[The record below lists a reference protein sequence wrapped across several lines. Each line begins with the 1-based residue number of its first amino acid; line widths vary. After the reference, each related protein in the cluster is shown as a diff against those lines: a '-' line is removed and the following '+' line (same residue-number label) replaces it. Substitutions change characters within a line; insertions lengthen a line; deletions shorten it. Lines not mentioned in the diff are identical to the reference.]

1 MPSAISVMVER
12 RSGVATIRNGSYGRG
27 NGLRSAEWFD
37 RRDLDG
43 FLHRSWLKSTGVT
56 NETFRGRPV
65 IGICNSW
72 SELVNCN
79 VHLRGL
85 AESVK
90 RGVLQA
96 GGFPLEFPVISL
108 GESLMKP
115 TTMLYRNLMA
125 MDVEESI
132 RSYPLDGVVLLTGCD
147 KTNPASIMGAASA
160 DVPAIVVTGGP
171 MLNGRWRGKELGSC
185 SDCWHYHEELR
196 AGRITEGDFEE
207 IENAMSRSNGHCMTM
222 GTASTMACVT
232 EALGLTLPGAAAI
245 PAVDSRR
252 AQVAEAAGRQIVEL
266 VERDLKPSDI
276 LTREAFEN
284 AVRVLHAISG
294 STNAILHLIAYAG
307 RVGVDLPLDLF
318 DDLCRTTP
326 WLVDLKPAGRHL
338 MEDFYYAGGLPAVMA
353 QIAGLLDLDAL
364 TVTGKTLGENLAETP
379 TEIVDREVIRS
390 VDDPLDAGGSLVV
403 LRGSLCP
410 DGAVMKISAADPR
423 LLRHEGPA
431 VVFEDIHDLAARVDD
446 DGLDVDENSV
456 MVLRNGGPV
465 GAPGMPEW
473 GHLPIP
479 AKLLKRGVTDLLRI
493 SDARMSGTSYG
504 AVVLHVAPESAVGGP
519 LALVETGD
527 RVRLDVE
534 ERSLDLLVDE
544 QEFARRREAWSPPER
559 KDERGYRRLYEDR
572 VLQANEGC
580 DFDFLRGR
588 SPVVADAVTYL

>member
-1 MPSAISVMVER
+1 MRNVPGERTAR
-12 RSGVATIRNGSYGRG
+12 RSD
-27 NGLRSAEWFD
+27 EWFE

-56 NETFRGRPV
+56 DETFRGRPV

-96 GGFPLEFPVISL
+96 GGFPVEFPVISL

-132 RSYPLDGVVLLTGCD
+132 RAYPIDGVVLLTGCD

-171 MLNGRWRGKELGSC
+171 MLNGRWRGLEIGSC

-196 AGRITEGDFEE
+196 AGRITEAEWVE
-207 IENAMSRSNGHCMTM
+207 IENSMSRSNGHCMTM

-232 EALGLTLPGAAAI
+232 EALGLTLPGGAAI

-252 AQVAEAAGRQIVEL
+252 KHLAEAAGRQIVEL
-266 VERDLKPSDI
+266 VELDLKPSDI
-276 LTREAFEN
+276 LTPDAFEN
-284 AVRVLHAISG
+284 AIRVLHAISG
-294 STNAILHLIAYAG
+294 STNAILHLLAYAG
-307 RVGVDLPLDLF
+307 RVGVELPLQLF
-318 DDLCRTTP
+318 DELCASTP
-326 WLVDLKPAGRHL
+326 WLVDLKPAGRFL
-338 MEDFYYAGGLPAVMA
+338 MEDFFYAGGVPAVMA
-353 QIAGLLDLDAL
+353 QIEDLLHLDAI
-364 TVTGKTLGENLAETP
+364 TVSGRTVAENIADAQ
-379 TEIVDREVIRS
+379 IVNPEVIRTRQ
-390 VDDPLDAGGSLVV
+390 DPLDEGGALVV
-403 LRGSLCP
+403 LRGNLCP
-410 DGAVMKISAADPR
+410 DGAVMKISAAEPE
-423 LLRHEGPA
+423 LHQHEGRA
-431 VVFEDIHDLAARVDD
+431 IVFEDIHDLASRVDD
-446 DGLDVDENSV
+446 PALECDASSV
-456 MVLRNGGPV
+456 MVLRNAGPV
-465 GAPGMPEW
+465 GGPGMPEW

-479 AKLLKRGVTDLLRI
+479 AKLLKQGVTDLVRI

-504 AVVLHVAPESAVGGP
+504 AIVLHVAPESAVGGP
-519 LALVETGD
+519 LALVEDGD
-527 RVRLDVE
+527 VIRLDVA
-534 ERSLDLLVDE
+534 ERRLDVLVDE
-544 QEFARRREAWSPPER
+544 DVLAERQSRWSPPTPA
-559 KDERGYRRLYEDR
+559 DDRGYRYLHASN

-580 DFDFLRGR
+580 DFEFLRGR
-588 SPVVADAVTYL
+588 SRVVDDAVTYL

>member
-1 MPSAISVMVER
+1 M
-12 RSGVATIRNGSYGRG
+12 GTIRNGPGYQGG
-27 NGLRSAEWFD
+27 DGLRSSEWFD

-79 VHLRGL
+79 VHLRAL
-85 AESVK
+85 AAAVK

-96 GGFPLEFPVISL
+96 GGFPLEFPVMSL

-160 DVPAIVVTGGP
+160 NVPAIIVTGGP
-171 MLNGRWRGKELGSC
+171 MLNGHWRGRELGSC

-196 AGRITEGDFEE
+196 AGRITEAEFEE
-207 IENAMSRSNGHCMTM
+207 IENSMSRSHGHCMTM

-232 EALGLTLPGAAAI
+232 EALGLTLPGGAAI

-252 AQVAEAAGRQIVEL
+252 AQVAEGAGRKIVEL
-266 VERDLKPSDI
+266 VERDIKPTDI

-284 AVRVLHAISG
+284 AIRVLHSISG

-307 RVGVDLPLDLF
+307 RVGVDLPLTLF
-318 DDLCRTTP
+318 DELCASTP
-326 WLVDLKPAGRHL
+326 WLVNLKPAGEHL

-353 QIAGLLDLDAL
+353 QISDLLYLDAL
-364 TVTGKTLGENLAETP
+364 TVSGQTVGENMESVP
-379 TEIVDREVIRS
+379 TEIVSEDVIRPRER
-390 VDDPLDAGGSLVV
+390 PLDEGGSLVV
-403 LRGSLCP
+403 LYGSLCP
-410 DGAVMKISAADPR
+410 DGAVLKVSAADPA
-423 LLRHEGPA
+423 LLRHEGRA
-431 VVFEDIHDLAARVDD
+431 VVFEDIHDLAERVDD
-446 DGLDVDENSV
+446 PELEIDASCV
-456 MVLRNGGPV
+456 MVLRNAGPV

-479 AKLLKRGVTDLLRI
+479 AKLLRVGVADLLRI

-519 LALVETGD
+519 LALVEDGD
-527 RVRLDVE
+527 LIRLDVE
-534 ERSLDLLVDE
+534 ARRLDLVVEETELE
-544 QEFARRREAWSPPER
+544 RRRGAWEPPAR
-559 KDERGYRRLYEDR
+559 KDDRGYRRLFEDR

>member
-1 MPSAISVMVER
+1 
-12 RSGVATIRNGSYGRG
+12 VATIRNASYGTE
-27 NGLRSAEWFD
+27 NGRRSSEWFD

-43 FLHRSWLKSTGVT
+43 FLHRSWLKSEGFSDDS
-56 NETFRGRPV
+56 FRGRPL

-90 RGVLQA
+90 RGVLQG
-96 GGFPLEFPVISL
+96 GGFPLEFPVMSL

-132 RSYPLDGVVLLTGCD
+132 RAYPLDGVVLLTGCD
-147 KTNPASIMGAASA
+147 KTNPASIMGMASA

-171 MLNGRWRGKELGSC
+171 MLNGKWRGEDLGSC

-196 AGRITEGDFEE
+196 AGRIDERQFAE
-207 IENAMSRSNGHCMTM
+207 IEAGMSRSHGHCMTM

-232 EALGLTLPGAAAI
+232 EGLGLCLPGTAAI
-245 PAVDSRR
+245 PAADSRR
-252 AQVAEAAGRQIVEL
+252 KAMAEASGRQIVEL
-266 VERDLKPSDI
+266 VERGIRPSD
-276 LTREAFEN
+276 LMTRDAFEN
-284 AVRVLHAISG
+284 AIRVLHAISG

-307 RVGVDLPLDLF
+307 RLGIDLPLGLF
-318 DDLCRTTP
+318 DELSVDTP
-326 WLVDLKPAGRHL
+326 WLVDVKPSGRHL
-338 MEDFYYAGGLPAVMA
+338 MEDFFYAGGLPAVMNE
-353 QIAGLLDLDAL
+353 IRDLLQLDAL
-364 TVTGKTLGENLAETP
+364 TVSGATVDENLTGAEIIDPAVIARREQPLGE
-379 TEIVDREVIRS
+379 
-390 VDDPLDAGGSLVV
+390 GGALKV
-403 LRGSLCP
+403 LYGSLCP
-410 DGAVMKISAADPR
+410 DGAVIKVSAADPK
-423 LLRHEGPA
+423 LLRHEGRA
-431 VVFEDIHDLAARVDD
+431 VVFEDVHDLAARVDD
-446 DGLDVDENSV
+446 PGLDIDSDCV
-456 MVLRNGGPV
+456 MVLRNAGPV

-479 AKLLKRGVTDLLRI
+479 AKLLKAGVTDIVRI

-519 LALVETGD
+519 LALVQEGD

-534 ERSLDLLVDE
+534 ERVLDLLVDE
-544 QEFARRREAWSPPER
+544 AELARRRDAWEPPAR
-559 KDERGYRRLYEDR
+559 KDERGYRRLYEDN
-572 VLQANEGC
+572 VLQANHGC

-588 SPVVADAVTYL
+588 SPVVSDALTYL

>member
-1 MPSAISVMVER
+1 MPSAISVTVER
-12 RSGVATIRNGSYGRG
+12 RRLVATIRNASYGPG
-27 NGLRSAEWFD
+27 NGRRSSEWFD

-85 AESVK
+85 AQAVK

-96 GGFPLEFPVISL
+96 GGFPLEFPVMSL

-132 RSYPLDGVVLLTGCD
+132 RAYPLDGVVLLTGCD

-160 DVPAIVVTGGP
+160 NVPSIVVTGGP

-185 SDCWHYHEELR
+185 SDCWHYNEELR
-196 AGRITEGDFEE
+196 AGRITEAEFEE

-252 AQVAEAAGRQIVEL
+252 AQVAETAGRQIVEL
-266 VERDLKPSDI
+266 VERDLKPSDV
-276 LTREAFEN
+276 LTRPAFEN
-284 AVRVLHAISG
+284 AIRVLHAISG

-318 DDLCRTTP
+318 DDLCRSTP

-353 QIAGLLDLDAL
+353 QIADLLDLDAL
-364 TVTGKTLGENLAETP
+364 TVTGKTLGENLAEAP
-379 TEIVDREVIRS
+379 TEIVDREVIRTA
-390 VDDPLDAGGSLVV
+390 DDPLDAGGSLVV

-410 DGAVMKISAADPR
+410 DGAVMKISATDPR

-431 VVFEDIHDLAARVDD
+431 VVFEDIHDLAGRVDD
-446 DGLDVDENSV
+446 DGLDIDENSV

-527 RVRLDVE
+527 RIRLDVE
-534 ERSLDLLVDE
+534 ERRLDLLVEE
-544 QEFARRREAWSPPER
+544 QELARRREAWRPPER
-559 KDERGYRRLYEDR
+559 KDDRGYRRLYEDR

>member
-1 MPSAISVMVER
+1 MNSR
-12 RSGVATIRNGSYGRG
+12 RSS
-27 NGLRSAEWFD
+27 EWLD

-43 FLHRSWLKSTGVT
+43 FLHRSWMKATGVT
-56 NETFRGRPV
+56 DETFRGRPV

-85 AESVK
+85 AEAVK

-96 GGFPLEFPVISL
+96 GGFPREFPVMSL

-147 KTNPASIMGAASA
+147 KTNPASILGACSA
-160 DVPAIVVTGGP
+160 NIPTIVVTGGP
-171 MLNGRWRGKELGSC
+171 MLSGHWRGKELGSC

-196 AGRITEGDFEE
+196 AGRISEQDLSE
-207 IENAMSRSNGHCMTM
+207 IEDAMSRSNGHCQTM

-252 AQVAEAAGRQIVEL
+252 AQIAEAAGRQIVEL
-266 VERDLKPSDI
+266 VGQEIRPSDI
-276 LTREAFEN
+276 LTPAAFEN
-284 AVRVLHAISG
+284 AIRALHAISG
-294 STNAILHLIAYAG
+294 STNAIIHLIAYAG
-307 RVGVDLPLDLF
+307 RVGVNLPLDPF
-318 DDLCRTTP
+318 DELCATTP
-326 WLVDLKPAGRHL
+326 WLVNLKPAGEHL
-338 MEDFYYAGGLPAVMA
+338 MEDFYYAGGLPAVLA
-353 QIAGLLDLDAL
+353 QIRDLLHLDAI
-364 TVTGKTLGENLAETP
+364 TVTGRTIGENLDAVP
-379 TEIVDREVIRS
+379 TEIVGEGVIRPRAT
-390 VDDPLDAGGSLVV
+390 PLGEGGSLVV
-403 LRGSLCP
+403 LRGNLCP

-423 LLRHEGPA
+423 LLAHEGRA
-431 VVFEDIHDLAARVDD
+431 IVFEDIHDLAARVDD
-446 DGLDVDENSV
+446 PDLDIDEDSV
-456 MVLRNGGPV
+456 MVLRNAGPV

-527 RVRLDVE
+527 RISLDVAARTLE
-534 ERSLDLLVDE
+534 VLLDDAGL
-544 QEFARRREAWSPPER
+544 ARRRAAWTPPER
-559 KDERGYRRLYEDR
+559 KDSRGYRRLYEDH

-580 DFDFLRGR
+580 DLDFLRGR
-588 SPVVADAVTYL
+588 SPVVSDVVTYL

>member
-1 MPSAISVMVER
+1 M
-12 RSGVATIRNGSYGRG
+12 RNADDYAAA
-27 NGLRSAEWFD
+27 NGLRSSEWFD
-37 RRDLDG
+37 RTDLDG
-43 FLHRSWLKSTGVT
+43 FLHRSWLKSEGVSD
-56 NETFRGRPV
+56 EAFRGKPV

-96 GGFPLEFPVISL
+96 GGFPLEFPVMSL

-132 RSYPLDGVVLLTGCD
+132 RAYPLDGVVLLTGCD
-147 KTNPASIMGAASA
+147 KTNPASILGAASA
-160 DVPAIVVTGGP
+160 DIPSIVVTGGP
-171 MLNGRWRGKELGSC
+171 MLNGHWRGKQLGSC
-185 SDCWHYHEELR
+185 SDCWHYNEERR
-196 AGRITEGDFEE
+196 AGRITEEEFTE
-207 IENAMSRSNGHCMTM
+207 IENSMSRSNGHCMTM

-232 EALGLTLPGAAAI
+232 EALGLTLPGGAAI

-252 AQVAEAAGRQIVEL
+252 AQLAEAAGRKIVEL
-266 VERDLKPSDI
+266 VELDLKPSDI

-284 AVRVLHAISG
+284 AIRVLHSISG

-307 RVGVDLPLDLF
+307 RVGVELPLGLF
-318 DDLCRTTP
+318 DELCESTP
-326 WLVDLKPAGRHL
+326 WLVDLKPAGRFL

-353 QIAGLLDLDAL
+353 QIAGLLHLDAV
-364 TVTGKTLGENLAETP
+364 TVSGKTVGENIAGAE
-379 TEIVDREVIRS
+379 IINAEVIRP

-403 LRGSLCP
+403 LYGSLCP
-410 DGAVMKISAADPR
+410 DGAVMKITAADPR
-423 LLRHEGPA
+423 LLAHEGRA
-431 VVFEDIHDLAARVDD
+431 IVFEDIHDLASRVDD
-446 DGLDVDENSV
+446 PDLQCDETSV
-456 MVLRNGGPV
+456 MLLRNAGPI

-504 AVVLHVAPESAVGGP
+504 AVVLHVAPESAIGGP
-519 LALVETGD
+519 LALVRDGD
-527 RVRLDVE
+527 LDPARRVGSPPRPGRGRGGARRPARRLDAAAPE
-534 ERSLDLLVDE
+534 GR
-544 QEFARRREAWSPPER
+544 ARLSPASRRAR
-559 KDERGYRRLYEDR
+559 AAGQRG
-572 VLQANEGC
+572 V
-580 DFDFLRGR
+580 
-588 SPVVADAVTYL
+588 